1 MAEETQ
7 KDRNFSIPSQ
17 KSPPKTV
24 TGENLAWVVVSAC
37 DFEKVNQLAES
48 LQIQR
53 RPDRANL
60 IREDR
65 ERLTLEANKDLDLRT
80 EIIIKRVFKK
90 QRSEI

>member
-1 MAEETQ
+1 MAEKTP
-7 KDRNFSIPSQ
+7 KDRYFSIPGQ
-17 KSPPKTV
+17 TSPPKRDA
-24 TGENLAWVVVSAC
+24 GENLAWVVCSAC
-37 DFEKVNQLAES
+37 DFQKVNQLAES

-65 ERLTLEANKDLDLRT
+65 ERLMLEANKDLDLRT